1 MEEEFA
7 PRVNDLSW
15 RLSSLNLGSSETL
28 SRSGADRRA
37 HECEPVVAVGFGSAG
52 DAEGLFLPPPGDG
65 ARLALAELE
74 AIGRA
79 NAGGF
84 DGRAGVADLV
94 HEGRHRV

>member
-37 HECEPVVAVGFGSAG
+37 HECEPVVAVGVESAG
-52 DAEGLFLPPPGDG
+52 DAEELFLQAPGDG
-65 ARLALAELE
+65 GRLAPADLG

-79 NAGGF
+79 NGGDF
-84 DGRAGVADLV
+84 CGRAGGKELL
-94 HEGRHRV
+94 HEGQRL